1 MKRILLS
8 STFVFACLLGACSNE
23 DVVTC
28 DVIWSAQDDTELGT
42 GVLEYD
48 GDDVDAALASCKE
61 DQMTHEE
68 RPGTA
73 AKYTC
78 NCST

>member
-8 STFVFACLLGACSNE
+8 STFAFTCLLGACSGE
-23 DVVTC
+23 DVVVC
-28 DVIWSAQDDTELGT
+28 EVVWSAEDTEIGS
-42 GVLEYD
+42 GVIEYD
-48 GDDVDAALASCKE
+48 GDDVDAALEACKE

-68 RPGTA
+68 RPDMA
-73 AKYTC
+73 AQYTC